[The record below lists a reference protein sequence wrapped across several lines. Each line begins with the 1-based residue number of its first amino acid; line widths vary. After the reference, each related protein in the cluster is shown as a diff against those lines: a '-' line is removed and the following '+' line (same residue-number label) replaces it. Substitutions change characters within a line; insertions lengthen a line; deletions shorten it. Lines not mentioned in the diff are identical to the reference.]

1 MAAGQATQEA
11 YQGIDCA
18 GMRLKK
24 AKAHLEM
31 NLERDIKGNNDSFHK
46 YMNSRGMTKENV
58 VPQLNGI
65 GVMVRKDIEK
75 TRVLIAF
82 SPQPLLLTPA
92 FSNPKSWDHWD
103 SMQEERH
110 ALSSGGPR
118 YEPLKLDMHNKSM
131 GPDGQHPQVL
141 RASWWHCETALY

>member
-82 SPQPLLLTPA
+82 SPQPLLLTLA

-118 YEPLKLDMHNKSM
+118 YEPLNLDMHNKSM